1 MFQDADKG
9 YDDELGNLDTFVV
22 YKAET
27 NKQLKQTM
35 FFLKWPVK
43 RTVSQVTTVADLY
56 IYIYLY
62 ICIYTQGF
70 VKGCRPADS
79 K

>member
-56 IYIYLY
+56 IYMY
-62 ICIYTQGF
+62 IYTRF
-70 VKGCRPADS
+70 CERMPAS
-79 K
+79 RFKVTF